1 MKKVLLRASCIGI
14 LLMLAFCS
22 ICLAKSS
29 NTLKKIQGH
38 WVDVNGDTELDIDE
52 KEIVISFGKWSETYP
67 YKLEETGYSTKLVGT
82 PPEGFG
88 LLGDI
93 ELRSDGSL
101 QSYEQILVELRSDG
115 SLQSYEQIL
124 DAEGHSY
131 RFVREEDLEKEL
143 EIQDLSEDMPK
154 SIESDD
160 ITDFSLV
167 FDRSF
172 GYGLGDEWPMGY
184 YSWQIEKEDD
194 SYNMSFNIMGSSYI
208 VFRWDREVSA
218 EYIRGLAEKLEELG
232 IPEHNGYYMKN
243 NASDPGY
250 YLYAEYASDEKLEIR
265 AEGTPAEKCVFDLP
279 GLLEYA
285 RELFGDELEEAY

>member
-22 ICLAKSS
+22 ICLAKNS
-29 NTLKKIQGH
+29 NILEKIQGH
-38 WVDVNGDTELDIDE
+38 WVDVNGDTELDIDDR
-52 KEIVISFGKWSETYP
+52 EIVISFGEWSETYP
-67 YKLEETGYSTKLVGT
+67 YKLEETSYSTRLVGT

-101 QSYEQILVELRSDG
+101 QSYEQIL
-115 SLQSYEQIL
+115 
-124 DAEGHSY
+124 DAEGHTY

-143 EIQDLSEDMPK
+143 EIQDLSKDMPK

-167 FDRSF
+167 FDRGF

-194 SYNMSFNIMGSSYI
+194 SYHMSFDIMGSSYI
-208 VFRWDREVSA
+208 VYRWDGEVSA
-218 EYIRGLAEKLEELG
+218 EYIRGLAGKLEELG
-232 IPEHNGYYMKN
+232 IPEHNGYHMKN
-243 NASDPGY
+243 NVSDPDY
-250 YLYAEYASDEKLEIR
+250 YLYAEYASDEELEIR

-285 RELFGDELEEAY
+285 KELIGDGLEEAY